1 MYQSESRVA
10 FKGQVFNAP
19 MDWTSM
25 LQQLQKMDKAEVLVA
40 LPHTGATLADMVK
53 IQISSGLV
61 ELNKHLKQVTVR
73 RHVVVQLI
81 RMFRDAGH
89 SDYQHL
95 DMRDVQQKAQLLAD
109 SDDPSIPH
117 GLEEVLDEEEDD
129 VICREAGVDK
139 AATPAERIRS
149 AAELARTMERTRPNI
164 LLSQRDSDAR
174 KEVEASR
181 ASAFSTFS
189 ELDLRTGSALLDQFQ
204 GSYIPRVFHMT
215 LPWCVGGP
223 DLRGRTR
230 YRRSSEDA
238 PALTLD
244 EFTAMIPRRVEAQ
257 MRWDWD
263 LVPAVW
269 SLRFAT
275 KVNLGASLS
284 IKRTLAGGRKKMAKK
299 AGSYCNMCSLT

>member
-1 MYQSESRVA
+1 MYQSESRIA
-10 FKGQVFNAP
+10 FKGQVFSAP

-25 LQQLQKMDKAEVLVA
+25 LQQLHDMDEASVLVA

-53 IQISSGLV
+53 IHISSGLV

-81 RMFRDAGH
+81 RLFRDAGH
-89 SDYQHL
+89 SDYKHL
-95 DMRDVQQKAQLLAD
+95 NMREVQQKAQLLAD

-149 AAELARTMERTRPNI
+149 AAELERTMERTRPNI

-189 ELDLRTGSALLDQFQ
+189 ELDLRTGSTLLDQFQ

-230 YRRSSEDA
+230 
-238 PALTLD
+238 
-244 EFTAMIPRRVEAQ
+244 F
-257 MRWDWD
+257 
-263 LVPAVW
+263 
-269 SLRFAT
+269 
-275 KVNLGASLS
+275 
-284 IKRTLAGGRKKMAKK
+284 
-299 AGSYCNMCSLT
+299 